1 MQILTV
7 GATDVMDNIA
17 YFSNFGSCVD
27 LFAPGVDII
36 SAEHQA
42 DNATIAYDG
51 TSMAC
56 PHVSG

>member
-1 MQILTV
+1 
-7 GATDVMDNIA
+7 MDNVA

-36 SAEHQA
+36 SAANQA
-42 DNATIAYDG
+42 DNATIADSG